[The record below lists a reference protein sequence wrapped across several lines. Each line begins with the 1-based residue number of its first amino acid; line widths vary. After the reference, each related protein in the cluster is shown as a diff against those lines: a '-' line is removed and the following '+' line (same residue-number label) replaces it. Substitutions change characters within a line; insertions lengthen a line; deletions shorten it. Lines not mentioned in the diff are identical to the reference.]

1 MAEGVYNVRANAPR
15 NKDITSGMGKL
26 LALSN
31 PLSLPQ
37 AVKPLT
43 EVYLG
48 KSFFGG
54 DIESQ
59 REQKTLLPE
68 QRYRDGTTEVAK
80 LIGGVTGSAGL
91 TPIKLDHLV
100 RGYTGPLGVSIL
112 SMVNPIL
119 RSSEKE
125 RPTTKTSQLPLIG
138 GLFQPSEGR
147 GTLDAAYSTMLEIQ
161 QARGTYKEMRA
172 TGNDEGAERILNT
185 LQGDLVSGSLSGRV
199 QQRLGEFATLRRNVL
214 KSQMTQEQK
223 DEVLKRI
230 DTARENY
237 ANQFLKV
244 VERNRLQLNP
254 F

>member
-1 MAEGVYNVRANAPR
+1 M
-15 NKDITSGMGKL
+15 
-26 LALSN
+26 
-31 PLSLPQ
+31 
-37 AVKPLT
+37 T

-147 GTLDAAYSTMLEIQ
+147 GTLDAAYATMMEIQ
-161 QARGTYKEMRA
+161 QAKGTYKEMMMS
-172 TGNDEGAERILNT
+172 GNTEGAQQLIQG
-185 LQGDLVSGSLSGRV
+185 LQGDIALGSLSGTV
-199 QQRLGEFATLRRNVL
+199 QQKLGEFATLRRNVL
-214 KSQMTQEQK
+214 RAPLSQEQK

-230 DTARENY
+230 DMAQDKY
-237 ANQFLKV
+237 ANAFLGAA
-244 VERNRLQLNP
+244 ERTRLRLNQP
-254 F
+254 